1 MLINTAKPCH
11 WMVGQWPLVGC
22 GLTFTAKRVGP
33 WLPALLSSSSLIW
46 FPNAPHCTNAIRQA
60 GAENPQVSVKYCT
73 VQCNAMQHS
82 AIWHN
87 SMQQITI
94 QISFF
99 TQYVK
104 KFKDPKTC
112 GKGWQRANF
121 SRFSTLSLCGLVDI
135 ANATEVIQKYW
146 AGNDN
151 FKLWFWSTQKNKVH
165 WNNRLNLVFWIYF

>member
-1 MLINTAKPCH
+1 M
-11 WMVGQWPLVGC
+11 PLDGRSVAIGWLWVDLYC
-22 GLTFTAKRVGP
+22 QESGALASRV
-33 WLPALLSSSSLIW
+33 AFILLSNLISQRTTLHQRHSPGRSRESSSQREILHS
-46 FPNAPHCTNAIRQA
+46 AM
-60 GAENPQVSVKYCT
+60 
-73 VQCNAMQHS
+73 QCNAMQHS

-151 FKLWFWSTQKNKVH
+151 FKLWFLSTQKNKVH